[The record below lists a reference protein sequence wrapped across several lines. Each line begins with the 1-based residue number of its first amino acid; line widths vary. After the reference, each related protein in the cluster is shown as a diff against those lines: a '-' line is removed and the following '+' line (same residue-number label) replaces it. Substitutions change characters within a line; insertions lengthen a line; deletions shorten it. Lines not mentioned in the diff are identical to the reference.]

1 MKADVFE
8 YEGEGIQ
15 CVYDNKK
22 WVVCIKNWKPNNDIE
37 KIQYLEVHHAT
48 DEQFI
53 LVQGKAVLL
62 TASRE
67 NDAFKIDH
75 TEGYKADIC
84 AGCGDDNRKQR
95 IL

>member
-37 KIQYLEVHHAT
+37 KIQYLAKDDGE
-48 DEQFI
+48 
-53 LVQGKAVLL
+53 
-62 TASRE
+62 ASTVNE
-67 NDAFKIDH
+67 NDNIV
-75 TEGYKADIC
+75 
-84 AGCGDDNRKQR
+84 R
-95 IL
+95 IMSIS

>member
-37 KIQYLEVHHAT
+37 KI
-48 DEQFI
+48 
-53 LVQGKAVLL
+53 
-62 TASRE
+62 
-67 NDAFKIDH
+67 
-75 TEGYKADIC
+75 
-84 AGCGDDNRKQR
+84 
-95 IL
+95 